1 MRRRDTIGDVEAAVW
16 IVLGVILAI
25 AEVFTATLVLIMLAS
40 GAFAAAIAA
49 GLGAPVVVQAA
60 VFAAVSALSLVAV
73 RPVIQRHQR
82 PASETGDTPFGVE
95 AIEGSAGLV
104 LEDVDADHGLVK
116 IEGELW
122 TARAYDVTQVI
133 PKGERVRVVEVKG
146 ATAMVWR
153 DF

>member
-1 MRRRDTIGDVEAAVW
+1 M
-16 IVLGVILAI
+16 ILAI
-25 AEVFTATLVLIMLAS
+25 AELFTATLVLIMLAA

-49 GLGAPVVVQAA
+49 ALGAPVPVQAL
-60 VFAAVSALSLVAV
+60 VFAVVSAAAVVAV
-73 RPVIQRHQR
+73 RPTITRHRR

-95 AIEGSAGLV
+95 AIEGSSGLV
-104 LEDVDADHGLVK
+104 LEDVDADNGLVK

-122 TARAYDVTQVI
+122 TARAYDSTQVI

-153 DF
+153 DY